1 MKGLLTKTMHLKKKN
16 SEAVSSILQKRNA
29 VLVRG
34 GESGDTKRGQRGE
47 YDGEEIR
54 VRKSKVGAL

>member
-1 MKGLLTKTMHLKKKN
+1 MHLKKKN